1 MYDLIIIGAGPAGLT
16 AGIYALRANLKVLIL
31 EKEQI
36 GGMIASTPK
45 IENYPG
51 FTSISGV
58 EFANNLYEQVSNL
71 GADIEVEEVIKIVP
85 GKVKE
90 VITEDNT
97 YKSKAVIIAA
107 GSKFKLLGLDKE
119 KEFIGNGISFCTS
132 CDGAYF
138 KGLDV
143 AVVGGGN
150 TAVTNAIYMSKIAKK
165 VYLICRKDKLSSEEK
180 LIDEI
185 KNIKNVEIIYNSTV
199 KELLGDKELKGIII
213 NESGKERTLD
223 INGMFVSIGMNSGL
237 EFDADFLKLTNN
249 KYVDSNDCTTGEDGI
264 FVAGDCRNKDIRQL
278 TTAVSDGTIAAMH
291 VINYLK

>member
-132 CDGAYF
+132 CDGAFF

>member
-58 EFANNLYEQVSNL
+58 EFANNLYEQVNNL

-132 CDGAYF
+132 CDGAFF

-143 AVVGGGN
+143 AIVGGGN